1 MLKTGRRIL
10 WESASKLSLHQIDGD
25 GYFLAAM
32 LIIWHH
38 QNARIDMSPK
48 VFVSHASED
57 KDRFVL
63 DFAKQLR
70 ANGVDAWLDKWE
82 MLPGDSLI
90 TKIFEEGI
98 KDAQA
103 VIVVLSKNSVEKPW
117 VKHELDAACVKRINT
132 GSKLIPVVIDD
143 CKVPEVLKATLWES
157 IHDTAS
163 YQSSLERIVASIFG
177 ASDKPALGKPPAY
190 VGSFGSSVAGHNNV
204 DSLVCK
210 LACEFALETGSR
222 HVSISA
228 FCKDGELIIPE
239 HQLRESVEV
248 LGEHGTFDLQHNLG
262 GEIPSISVTD
272 SGFELYA
279 RDHVENYDVVFRSVV
294 SAIVNNGFTSLSQIK
309 NELNF
314 KSFLIEHVVRVLASG
329 QKISVSWFLGGDC
342 SINSVSPSLRRSLS

>member
-1 MLKTGRRIL
+1 
-10 WESASKLSLHQIDGD
+10 
-25 GYFLAAM
+25 M
-32 LIIWHH
+32 LIICHH
-38 QNARIDMSPK
+38 QNARMDMSPK

-132 GSKLIPVVIDD
+132 GSKLIPIVIDD

-157 IHDTAS
+157 ISDTAS

-190 VGSFGSSVAGHNNV
+190 VSRFGAGVAGHNNV
-204 DSLVCK
+204 DSLICK
-210 LACEFALETGSR
+210 LACEFVLETGSR

-248 LGEHGTFDLQHNLG
+248 LGEHGTFDLQHRLG
-262 GEIPSISVTD
+262 EGFPSISVTD

-279 RDHVENYDVVFRSVV
+279 RDHVGNYDEVFRSVV
-294 SAIVNNGFTSLSQIK
+294 SAIVNNGFTTLSQMRR
-309 NELNF
+309 ELNLRP
-314 KSFLIEHVVRVLASG
+314 FLVEHVLRILASG
-329 QKISVSWFLGGDC
+329 NKISVSWYLGGDC
-342 SINSVSPSLRRSLS
+342 SINSISPSLRRSLS

>member
-1 MLKTGRRIL
+1 
-10 WESASKLSLHQIDGD
+10 
-25 GYFLAAM
+25 
-32 LIIWHH
+32 
-38 QNARIDMSPK
+38 MSPK

-63 DFAKQLR
+63 NFAKQLR

-98 KDAQA
+98 KGAQA

-117 VKHELDAACVKRINT
+117 VKHELDAACVKRINN

-143 CKVPEVLKATLWES
+143 CEVPEVLKATLWEK
-157 IHDTAS
+157 IYDTDS
-163 YQSSLERIVASIFG
+163 YQPSLERIVASIFG
-177 ASDKPALGKPPAY
+177 ASDKPALGKPPIY
-190 VGSFGSSVAGHNNV
+190 VNNFGPSVAGHNNI
-204 DSLVCK
+204 DSLVYK

-228 FCKDGELIIPE
+228 FCKNGNLTIPE
-239 HQLRESVEV
+239 HQLRESVEA
-248 LGEHGTFDLQHNLG
+248 LGEHGTFDIQHFLG
-262 GEIPSISVTD
+262 GEFPSVSITD

-279 RDHVENYDVVFRSVV
+279 SEHVENYGVVFRSVV
-294 SAIVNNGFTSLSQIK
+294 SAIVNNSCTSLSQIN

-314 KSFLIEHVVRVLASG
+314 KSFLIEHVLRILARR
-329 QKISVSWFLGGDC
+329 QKISVTWFLGGDC
-342 SINSVSPSLRRSLS
+342 LISNVSPSLRRSLS

>member
-1 MLKTGRRIL
+1 M
-10 WESASKLSLHQIDGD
+10 
-25 GYFLAAM
+25 
-32 LIIWHH
+32 
-38 QNARIDMSPK
+38 DMSPK

-70 ANGVDAWLDKWE
+70 ASGVDAWLDKWE

-143 CKVPEVLKATLWES
+143 CEVPEVLKATLWER

-163 YQSSLERIVASIFG
+163 YQPSLDRIIASIFG

-190 VGSFGSSVAGHNNV
+190 VSSFGASFAGHNNV

-210 LACEFALETGSR
+210 LACEFALETGSTN
-222 HVSISA
+222 VSISA
-228 FCKDGELIIPE
+228 FYKDGELIIPE
-239 HQLRESVEV
+239 HQLKESVEV
-248 LGEHGTFDLQHNLG
+248 LGEHGTFDLQHSLG
-262 GEIPSISVTD
+262 GGFPYISVTD
-272 SGFELYA
+272 VGFELYA
-279 RDHVENYDVVFRSVV
+279 RDHVEDYDKAFRSVISV
-294 SAIVNNGFTSLSQIK
+294 IVNNGLTRLSQIK
-309 NELNF
+309 NELNL
-314 KSFLIEHVVRVLASG
+314 KPFLIEHILRVLAG
-329 QKISVSWFLGGDC
+329 GHKISVSWFLGGDC